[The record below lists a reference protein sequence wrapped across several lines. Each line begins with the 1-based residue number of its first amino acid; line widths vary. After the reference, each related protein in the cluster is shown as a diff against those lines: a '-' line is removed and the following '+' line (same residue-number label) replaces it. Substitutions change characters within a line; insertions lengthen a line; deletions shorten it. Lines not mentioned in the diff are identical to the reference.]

1 MAKLSFTKLS
11 LQKNIQVKDWQYNDQ
26 SIEVKQYLPIKER
39 MDIAQSVIQQVIDFN
54 NEFLNEFAFHM
65 YMDLA
70 IVFNYT
76 NLSFTDKQKE
86 DLYKLYDLLVGS
98 GFMKELKKQVDCN
111 QTDDLEVYT
120 YETLNEYYKYHN
132 SVYGIMDAMNQNYS
146 NLDLD
151 VNELQDKIANP
162 ESLSLVKDILT
173 KMG

>member
-1 MAKLSFTKLS
+1 
-11 LQKNIQVKDWQYNDQ
+11 
-26 SIEVKQYLPIKER
+26 

-111 QTDDLEVYT
+111 QTDDLEVYI
-120 YETLNEYYKYHN
+120 YETLNGYYKYHN
-132 SVYGIMDAMNQNYS
+132 SVYGIMNAMNQNYS
-146 NLDLD
+146 NLNLD
-151 VNELQDKIANP
+151 VNELQDKISNP

>member
-1 MAKLSFTKLS
+1 
-11 LQKNIQVKDWQYNDQ
+11 
-26 SIEVKQYLPIKER
+26 

-98 GFMKELKKQVDCN
+98 GFIKELKKQVDCN

-120 YETLNEYYKYHN
+120 YETLNGYYKYHN
-132 SVYGIMDAMNQNYS
+132 RVYGILDAMNQNYS
-146 NLDLD
+146 NLSLD
-151 VNELQDKIANP
+151 INELQDKISNP

>member
-1 MAKLSFTKLS
+1 
-11 LQKNIQVKDWQYNDQ
+11 
-26 SIEVKQYLPIKER
+26 

-98 GFMKELKKQVDCN
+98 GFIKELKKQVDCN
-111 QTDDLEVYT
+111 QTDDLEVYI
-120 YETLNEYYKYHN
+120 YETLNGYYKYHN
-132 SVYGIMDAMNQNYS
+132 SIYGIMDAMNQNYS
-146 NLDLD
+146 NLNLD
-151 VNELQDKIANP
+151 INELQDKISNP

>member
-1 MAKLSFTKLS
+1 
-11 LQKNIQVKDWQYNDQ
+11 
-26 SIEVKQYLPIKER
+26 

-98 GFMKELKKQVDCN
+98 GFIKELKKQVDCN

-120 YETLNEYYKYHN
+120 YETLNRYYKYHN
-132 SVYGIMDAMNQNYS
+132 SIYGIMAAMNQDYS
-146 NLDLD
+146 NLNLD
-151 VNELQDKIANP
+151 INELQDKISNP

>member
-1 MAKLSFTKLS
+1 MAKLAFSKLT
-11 LQKNIQVKDWQYNDQ
+11 LQKNSQVKEWSFNEQ
-26 SIEVKQYLPIKER
+26 SIEVKQYLSIKER
-39 MDIAQSVIQQVIDFN
+39 MDIAQLVIQQVIDFN
-54 NEFLNEFAFHM
+54 NEFLNEFVFHM

-86 DLYKLYDLLVGS
+86 DLYKLYDLFVGS
-98 GFMKELKKQVDCN
+98 GFIKELKKQVDCN

-120 YETLNEYYKYHN
+120 YKTLNGYYKYHN

-146 NLDLD
+146 NLNLD
-151 VNELQDKIANP
+151 VNELQDKISNP

>member
-1 MAKLSFTKLS
+1 
-11 LQKNIQVKDWQYNDQ
+11 
-26 SIEVKQYLPIKER
+26 

-111 QTDDLEVYT
+111 QTDDLEVYI
-120 YETLNEYYKYHN
+120 YETLNGYYKYHN

-146 NLDLD
+146 NLNLD
-151 VNELQDKIANP
+151 VNELQDKISNP

>member
-1 MAKLSFTKLS
+1 
-11 LQKNIQVKDWQYNDQ
+11 
-26 SIEVKQYLPIKER
+26 
-39 MDIAQSVIQQVIDFN
+39 MDIAWSVIQQVIDFN

-98 GFMKELKKQVDCN
+98 GFIKELKKQVDCN

-146 NLDLD
+146 NLNLD
-151 VNELQDKIANP
+151 INELQDKISNP

>member
-1 MAKLSFTKLS
+1 MAKISFTKLA
-11 LQKNIQVKDWQYNDQ
+11 LQKNSQVKEWSFNEQ
-26 SIEVKQYLPIKER
+26 SIEVKQYLSIKER
-39 MDIAQSVIQQVIDFN
+39 MDIAQSVIQQVINFN

-86 DLYKLYDLLVGS
+86 DLYKLYDLFVGS

-146 NLDLD
+146 NLNLD
-151 VNELQDKIANP
+151 VNELQDKISNP

>member
-11 LQKNIQVKDWQYNDQ
+11 LQKNIQVKDWNFNDQ

-132 SVYGIMDAMNQNYS
+132 SIYGIMDAMNQNYS

-151 VNELQDKIANP
+151 VNELQDKISNP

>member
-1 MAKLSFTKLS
+1 
-11 LQKNIQVKDWQYNDQ
+11 
-26 SIEVKQYLPIKER
+26 

-98 GFMKELKKQVDCN
+98 GFIKELKKQVDCN
-111 QTDDLEVYT
+111 QTDDLEVYI
-120 YETLNEYYKYHN
+120 YETLNGYYKYHN

-146 NLDLD
+146 NLNLD
-151 VNELQDKIANP
+151 INELQDKISNP

>member
-1 MAKLSFTKLS
+1 
-11 LQKNIQVKDWQYNDQ
+11 
-26 SIEVKQYLPIKER
+26 

-111 QTDDLEVYT
+111 QTNDLEVYI
-120 YETLNEYYKYHN
+120 YETLNGYYKYHN

-146 NLDLD
+146 NLNLD
-151 VNELQDKIANP
+151 VNELQDKISNP

>member
-1 MAKLSFTKLS
+1 
-11 LQKNIQVKDWQYNDQ
+11 
-26 SIEVKQYLPIKER
+26 
-39 MDIAQSVIQQVIDFN
+39 MDIAWSVIQQVIDFN

-98 GFMKELKKQVDCN
+98 GFIKELKKQVDCN

-146 NLDLD
+146 NLSLD
-151 VNELQDKIANP
+151 INELQDKISNP

>member
-1 MAKLSFTKLS
+1 
-11 LQKNIQVKDWQYNDQ
+11 
-26 SIEVKQYLPIKER
+26 

-98 GFMKELKKQVDCN
+98 GFIKELKKQVDCN

-151 VNELQDKIANP
+151 INELQDKISNP